1 MKYAWINLLIIAG
14 PLALSFDSRVSY
26 FRRWPAVFLTVL
38 VVGFFYVAWDA
49 FATRRGDWSFD
60 SRYLTGTRWWG
71 LPAEE
76 VFFFVTV
83 PFSCIFIL
91 ECVRV
96 YLPEVTL
103 PFSLPLY
110 LLPALLFG
118 ALAYRF
124 RGRSYTRSVFLVC
137 GGFFLLAGFLGAD
150 LVSSSH
156 FWTALL
162 ITYIPFMIFNGI
174 LTGLPIVIYNPRAV
188 LGTRVASIPL
198 EDFFYS
204 FSMLGFYFLVFLHFR
219 PWVGFGP

>member
-1 MKYAWINLLIIAG
+1 MKYAWINLLIITG

-38 VVGFFYVAWDA
+38 VVGLFYVAWDI
-49 FATRRGDWSFD
+49 FATRRGDWSFNFK
-60 SRYLTGTRWWG
+60 YLTGTRWRG
-71 LPAEE
+71 LPVEE

-91 ECVRV
+91 ECVRA

-103 PFSLPLY
+103 PFSLPPY
-110 LLPALLFG
+110 FFAAFLFG

-124 RGRSYTRSVFLVC
+124 RERFYTRSVFLVC

-150 LVSSSH
+150 MVSSSH

-162 ITYIPFMIFNGI
+162 ITYIPFVIFNGF
-174 LTGLPIVIYNPRAV
+174 LTGLPIVIYNPRAI
-188 LGTRVASIPL
+188 LGIRVASIPL

-219 PWVGFGP
+219 PLVGF